1 MKSYGPTTYACK
13 SCNSVLYNKGFDT
26 FYERCQ
32 HVHEKIESKLEP
44 ILWSQNEL
52 RRLSGWLRVK
62 VSHEMKRRL
71 WMFNRADWMDTRDF
85 WLNIENLTFEPV
97 LKKDGKSFNPVLFEY
112 FKSTIALAEVV
123 YNKGWTEK
131 KE

>member
-1 MKSYGPTTYACK
+1 
-13 SCNSVLYNKGFDT
+13 
-26 FYERCQ
+26 
-32 HVHEKIESKLEP
+32 
-44 ILWSQNEL
+44 
-52 RRLSGWLRVK
+52 
-62 VSHEMKRRL
+62 MKRRL